1 MADTQI
7 DDEAPPNQ
15 FDLARKRAAQQNNA
29 AVQGQQD
36 ALKRRFAANGALNSG
51 AAIKQDQ
58 LASEAG
64 QANLANVNEGINAQQ
79 ATENQRVKEI
89 QQGRDFQTSERL
101 GSQDYG
107 AQQAALG
114 RQFQTGERLGGQDF
128 GAAQAELQRKFQTGE
143 RLSSEDFA
151 NLQRIGGQDF
161 AAGQNNLNR
170 QVQTQQFL
178 MDIQQK
184 NKAMDMQQDQFDKQM
199 SAANRQ
205 YMEDHD
211 TNEFNKQM
219 AQAAANQNNGGLFG
233 SIFGIGAGNSYLG
246 KSANNANSNYLSYA
260 TLGTSKVLGV

>member
-1 MADTQI
+1 MADPQL
-7 DDEAPPNQ
+7 DEAPPNQ

-36 ALKRRFAANGALNSG
+36 ALKRRFAANGSLNSG
-51 AAIKQDQ
+51 AAIKQNE

-79 ATENQRVKEI
+79 AQENQRVKEI
-89 QQGRDFQTSERL
+89 QQGREFQTSERL
-101 GSQDYG
+101 GGQDFG
-107 AQQAALG
+107 AKQAELG

-128 GAAQAELQRKFQTGE
+128 GAAQAELQRKFQSGE

-151 NLQRIGGQDF
+151 NLQRLGSQEF
-161 AAGQNNLNR
+161 AGQQNQLNR
-170 QVQTQQFL
+170 MTQGQQFL
-178 MDIQQK
+178 MELQQK

-199 SAANRQ
+199 SVANRQ
-205 YMEDHD
+205 YAEDHD

-233 SIFGIGAGNSYLG
+233 SIFGSGAGNSYFG
-246 KSANNANSNYLSYA
+246 KTANNSNSNYLAYA
-260 TLGTSKVLGV
+260 TLGTSKALGI